1 MNNTGL
7 KVLVPYMA
15 DRGVAIISE
24 KEDLLFYCGYAVFAK
39 DERTLLLL
47 KYFIESDVF
56 WFYIR
61 MTSKPYSK
69 GFMSLAKNYIKNFGI
84 PTLTSEEEESILTLP
99 AYEREQFIADL
110 YKLDYKDVKHYIDLA
125 S

>member
-1 MNNTGL
+1 
-7 KVLVPYMA
+7 
-15 DRGVAIISE
+15 
-24 KEDLLFYCGYAVFAK
+24 
-39 DERTLLLL
+39 
-47 KYFIESDVF
+47 
-56 WFYIR
+56 
-61 MTSKPYSK
+61 
-69 GFMSLAKNYIKNFGI
+69 MSLAKNYIKNFGI